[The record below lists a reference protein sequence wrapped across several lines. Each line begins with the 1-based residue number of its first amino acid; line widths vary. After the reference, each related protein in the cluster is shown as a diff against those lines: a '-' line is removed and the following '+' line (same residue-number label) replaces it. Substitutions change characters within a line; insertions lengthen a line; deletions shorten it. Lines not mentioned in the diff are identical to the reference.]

1 MNNFQKNNP
10 RHERPYRKGK
20 FTRRNQL
27 ESKEQDNLRT
37 EKNRKNRAE
46 HLFDRMEHHG
56 RARHQHDC
64 MAGVERPR
72 RRFGWRSEEH
82 IYRAGEAPFEQA
94 GFRQRANRPLHKP
107 EHWTVR
113 PRRGEVQTLE
123 QTHRHRWSW
132 RPRHA
137 DEFRREGGEF
147 QSRRIREQVRQSQP
161 IQQRHPSHILRE
173 KWMLEEKLF
182 RITRRIQRLNRQ
194 LRG

>member
-10 RHERPYRKGK
+10 RRERPYRKGK
-20 FTRRNQL
+20 FSRRNQL

-37 EKNRKNRAE
+37 ERIRKNRAE
-46 HLFDRMEHHG
+46 RQFGRMENRG

-72 RRFGWRSEEH
+72 RLFGWRTEEH
-82 IYRAGEAPFEQA
+82 IYHAGEVPFEMA
-94 GFRQRANRPLHKP
+94 GFRQRANRPLHKG
-107 EHWTVR
+107 ERWAVR
-113 PRRGEVQTLE
+113 PRRGEPQTPKH
-123 QTHRHRWSW
+123 TNRHCWSW

-137 DEFRREGGEF
+137 DEFRREDGEF
-147 QSRRIREQVRQSQP
+147 HNCRIREHAHQSQP